1 MVVFRRSWPS
11 STPVECENKFFL
23 LYNKPRRVGANAF
36 ASTHPLGE
44 TSNQNGSSAARNR
57 MEKMRRVLKADI
69 FKPSS
74 SVQTSFPLTP
84 SGVDEK
90 PFALFFDA
98 HQSIQDLVLRL
109 A

>member
-1 MVVFRRSWPS
+1 
-11 STPVECENKFFL
+11 
-23 LYNKPRRVGANAF
+23 
-36 ASTHPLGE
+36 
-44 TSNQNGSSAARNR
+44 

>member
-1 MVVFRRSWPS
+1 
-11 STPVECENKFFL
+11 
-23 LYNKPRRVGANAF
+23 
-36 ASTHPLGE
+36 
-44 TSNQNGSSAARNR
+44 

-74 SVQTSFPLTP
+74 SVQTSFPPTP
-84 SGVDEK
+84 LGVDEE